1 MFLQDQDISK
11 LFLIFEKMI
20 TEDSQTFLIKN
31 YDAFNFLL
39 TLIDTDE
46 P

>member
-31 YDAFNFLL
+31 YDSFNFLL